1 LAGAAERTVRRHRAA
16 WLAGLPPQENARSD
30 RMNASIAGSKVAFS
44 STGLTR
50 FEPDLA
56 DLSAASSGMPSDFH
70 HRIRKQAQAHGEPG

>member
-1 LAGAAERTVRRHRAA
+1 
-16 WLAGLPPQENARSD
+16 
-30 RMNASIAGSKVAFS
+30 MNASIAGSKVAFS